1 MSGEARK
8 RRWRCKL
15 RPQAGQALQARLR
28 SGGLILM
35 GRVSSVSV
43 QTRTLLRSNRL
54 KPDVLGILGSRL
66 TGQMTSYIPTKE

>member
-1 MSGEARK
+1 
-8 RRWRCKL
+8 
-15 RPQAGQALQARLR
+15 
-28 SGGLILM
+28 M